1 MRVLDVVEQ
10 PASLESRLYKLVNS
24 ELDRAQEIW
33 DQVGDQL
40 MAKADSTRSFSE
52 ALALNSQQTNIP
64 GYPTID
70 PNAPEVDEFIAFVMD
85 MRDSTNHLL
94 QAISSKVSSVSELK
108 RIFFETSAL
117 LPATAEVIRTN
128 NGKVTEYLGDG
139 VLALFR
145 ATKDVQT
152 RNRACYDACNAGRY
166 VVKDM
171 RNIINDVLHKRYGLP
186 AIDVGVGMAYS
197 KAVVTVV
204 GHPTERAPK
213 AIGTCVYRAT
223 KLADLRNEV
232 VVDDYLHGL
241 WPTGK
246 GGFSFSLRNHK
257 RLEFDS
263 YILPPR

>member
-1 MRVLDVVEQ
+1 MRLLDVVEQ
-10 PASLESRLYKLVNS
+10 PASLETRLYRLVNS
-24 ELDRAQEIW
+24 ELDRAQDIW

-40 MAKADSTRSFSE
+40 VVKADSARNFAE

-94 QAISSKVSSVSELK
+94 QAISNKVAKVSELQ

-117 LPATAEVIRTN
+117 LPATAEVIRSY

-145 ATKDVQT
+145 ATKDTPT
-152 RNRACYDACNAGRY
+152 RNQACYDACRAGRY
-166 VVKDM
+166 VVKEM
-171 RNIINDVLHKRYGLP
+171 RNIINDVIHKRYGLP
-186 AIDVGVGMAYS
+186 PIDVGVGMAYS

-204 GHPTERAPK
+204 GHPNERAPK
-213 AIGTCVYRAT
+213 AIGTCIYRAT
-223 KLADLRNEV
+223 KLADLYNEV
-232 VVDDYLHGL
+232 VVDDYLHGI
-241 WPTGK
+241 WPTVK
-246 GGFSFSLRNHK
+246 GGFSFSLRSRK
-257 RLEFDS
+257 RHEFDS
-263 YILPPR
+263 YILPPL